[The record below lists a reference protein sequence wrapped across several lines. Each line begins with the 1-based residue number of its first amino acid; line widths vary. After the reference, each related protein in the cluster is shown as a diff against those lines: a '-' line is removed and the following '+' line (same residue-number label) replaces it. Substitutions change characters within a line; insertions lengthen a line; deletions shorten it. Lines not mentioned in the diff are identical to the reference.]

1 MTSKAS
7 LEEMNHR
14 LALLCENLLQSLVQD
29 PDEVSVKSTRR
40 KFTICVSKQDRGL
53 VIGRGGQ
60 NLRALE
66 DVLLLANEYMSE
78 SDPSYEL
85 PSFEVRVT
93 DSE

>member
-1 MTSKAS
+1 MSSKAS
-7 LEEMNHR
+7 YEEMNHR

-29 PDEVSVKSTRR
+29 PDEVSVKSARR
-40 KFTICVSKQDRGL
+40 KFTIRVSEQDRGL

-66 DVLLLANEYMSE
+66 DVLLLANEYMPD
-78 SDPSYEL
+78 SDPSYNV
-85 PSFEVRVT
+85 PSFEVRVS